1 LKTPRKASV
10 FSERAKAA
18 KGMTRVASSRK
29 AMR

>member
-1 LKTPRKASV
+1 MGKKAWV
-10 FSERAKAA
+10 FSESANAA